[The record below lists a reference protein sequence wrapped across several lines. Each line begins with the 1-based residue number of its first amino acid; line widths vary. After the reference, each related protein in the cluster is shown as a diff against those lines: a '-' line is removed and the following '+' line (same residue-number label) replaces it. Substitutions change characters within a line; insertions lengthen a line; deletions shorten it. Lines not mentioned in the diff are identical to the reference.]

1 MTWLR
6 ALAAA
11 GLSVFLPG
19 AGHALLRDWVRALLF
34 AGLFVSALY
43 VFLPTQQLSAAGSMA
58 AAMDVATAELSR
70 IDRFV
75 LSFIVVFAAV
85 DAGFRAMGFS
95 SSATGDGDGA
105 SCPYCGKELDEDLE
119 FCHWCTEPL
128 VPEADPEAE
137 EDAL

>member
-43 VFLPTQQLSAAGSMA
+43 VFLPTQQLSAAGSMT

-75 LSFIVVFAAV
+75 LSFIIMFAAV
-85 DAGFRAMGFS
+85 DAGFRAMGLPPTS
-95 SSATGDGDGA
+95 SGDGGDGA
-105 SCPYCGKELDEDLE
+105 SCPHCGKELDEDLE

-128 VPEADPEAE
+128 VPDADAE
-137 EDAL
+137 VKDD

>member
-19 AGHALLRDWVRALLF
+19 AGHALLRDWLRALLF

-43 VFLPTQQLSAAGSMA
+43 VFLPTQQLSAAGSMT
-58 AAMDVATAELSR
+58 AAMNVATSELSR
-70 IDRFV
+70 LDRFV
-75 LSFIVVFAAV
+75 LSFIIMFAAI
-85 DAGFRAMGFS
+85 DAGFRAMGFPPDAS
-95 SSATGDGDGA
+95 NDGDGPA
-105 SCPYCGKELDEDLE
+105 CPHCGRGLDEDLE

-128 VPEADPEAE
+128 EADADAE
-137 EDAL
+137 ESDPL